1 MLAKWSRRNWARVL
15 VTNVKLPMKQKAT
28 MVREVR
34 EIIHG
39 GGWKR
44 VRTRQLY
51 HDRDEITLT
60 AIR

>member
-1 MLAKWSRRNWARVL
+1 
-15 VTNVKLPMKQKAT
+15 MKRKAET
-28 MVREVR
+28 VRELR
-34 EIIHG
+34 EIVAG

-60 AIR
+60 AYR